1 MAPSTR
7 ILLFILLF
15 LSVWATQG
23 IAATGNPPAPDSGT
37 PTATAQPA
45 QSEDSALKDKEPSQQ
60 EAQVEES
67 RFSILQHRANYLLP
81 VTYNT
86 SPNREVY
93 ANAPG
98 GPENLDNLEV
108 KFQISLK
115 TPVWDHIFGDNGTLY
130 VAYTQLA
137 FWQAYNSDSS
147 SPFRE
152 INFEPEI
159 FLTYHTGYHFLGIT
173 GQAVTL
179 GLDHQSNGRSEPLS
193 RSWNRVVA
201 DLRFSVGDT
210 YVDLRPWYR
219 IPEKHKDDDNPDIAD
234 YLGYGELSI
243 LRKVKENTFS
253 LMLRN
258 NLQPGRNRGAVQLD
272 WSFPLGKKFKG
283 YVQYFNGYGESLVDY
298 NHASN
303 RLGVGVILTDWL

>member
-1 MAPSTR
+1 MNPTLR
-7 ILLFILLF
+7 VLPIILF
-15 LSVWATQG
+15 LLLSFGPSQSLAASDNPTDSG
-23 IAATGNPPAPDSGT
+23 TAATGTAPD
-37 PTATAQPA
+37 TALT
-45 QSEDSALKDKEPSQQ
+45 ERIQQ
-60 EAQVEES
+60 ESRVSAS
-67 RFSILQHRANYLLP
+67 RFSILPHRTNYLLP

-86 SPNREVY
+86 SPNRKVY
-93 ANAPG
+93 ATAPG

-137 FWQAYNSDSS
+137 FWQAYNSEAS

-159 FLTYHTGYHFLGIT
+159 FLAYRTGYHFLGIT
-173 GQAVTL
+173 SQAVTL
-179 GLDHQSNGRSEPLS
+179 GLNHQSNGRSDPLS

-201 DLRFSVGDT
+201 DFVFSVGKT

-219 IPEKHKDDDNPDIAD
+219 IPEKANNDDNPDIED
-234 YLGYGELSI
+234 YLGYGELF
-243 LRKVKENTFS
+243 LLHKFGNQTVS

-258 NLQPGRNRGAVQLD
+258 NLQPSRNRGAVQVD
-272 WSFPLGKKFKG
+272 WSFPLGEKFKG
-283 YVQYFNGYGESLVDY
+283 YVQYFNGYGESLIDY

-303 RLGVGVILTDWL
+303 RLGVGVMLTDWL

>member
-1 MAPSTR
+1 MIRPTCC
-7 ILLFILLF
+7 LLFILLF
-15 LSVWATQG
+15 LSVWTTQG
-23 IAATGNPPAPDSGT
+23 IAAGENPPIPDS
-37 PTATAQPA
+37 TAPAASSQPA
-45 QSEDSALKDKEPSQQ
+45 QPDDSALNERIQQ
-60 EAQVEES
+60 EERVEAS
-67 RFSILQHRANYLLP
+67 RFSILPHRTNYLLP

-86 SPNREVY
+86 SPNRKVY

-98 GPENLDNLEV
+98 GSENVDNLEV

-115 TPVWDHIFGDNGTLY
+115 TPVWDHIIGNNGTLY

-152 INFEPEI
+152 LNFEPEI
-159 FLTYHTGYHFLGIT
+159 FLAYRTGYQFLGIT
-173 GQAVTL
+173 SQAVTL

-201 DLRFSVGDT
+201 NLVFSVGGT
-210 YVDLRPWYR
+210 YVNLRPWYR
-219 IPEKHKDDDNPDIAD
+219 IPEKTKNDDNPDIED
-234 YLGYGELSI
+234 YLGYGELFV
-243 LRKVKENTFS
+243 LRKFGENSFS

-258 NLQPGRNRGAVQLD
+258 NLQAENRGAVQLD

-283 YVQYFNGYGESLVDY
+283 YVQYFNGYGESLADY

-303 RLGVGVILTDWL
+303 RFGIGVMLTDWL

>member
-1 MAPSTR
+1 MIRPTR
-7 ILLFILLF
+7 CLLFILLF
-15 LSVWATQG
+15 LSVWTTRG
-23 IAATGNPPAPDSGT
+23 IAATEIPPAPDSVE
-37 PTATAQPA
+37 PAASAQPA
-45 QSEDSALKDKEPSQQ
+45 QPDDSALAERIQQ
-60 EAQVEES
+60 EEQVTES
-67 RFSILQHRANYLLP
+67 RFSILPHRTNYLLP

-86 SPNREVY
+86 SPNRKVY

-98 GPENLDNLEV
+98 GSENVDNLEV

-115 TPVWDHIFGDNGTLY
+115 TPVWDHIIGDNGTLY

-152 INFEPEI
+152 LNFEPEI
-159 FLTYHTGYHFLGIT
+159 FFAYRTGYQFLGIT
-173 GQAVTL
+173 SQAMTL
-179 GLDHQSNGRSEPLS
+179 GLDHQSNGRSSPLS

-201 DLRFSVGDT
+201 NLLFSVGGT
-210 YVDLRPWYR
+210 YVNLRPWYR
-219 IPEKHKDDDNPDIAD
+219 IPEKTKNDDNPDIQD
-234 YLGYGELSI
+234 YLGYGELFV
-243 LRKVKENTFS
+243 LRKVGENSFS

-258 NLQPGRNRGAVQLD
+258 NLQAENRGAVQLD

-283 YVQYFNGYGESLVDY
+283 YVQYFNGYGESLADY

-303 RLGVGVILTDWL
+303 RFGIGVMLTDWL